1 MEDLTMNSLGS
12 ISPTTAMP
20 VSDDLQRLANPRQ
33 SPEAVGQAFES
44 MLASMVIKQ
53 MRQTLDGETMFG
65 KDSGD
70 VMGGLFD
77 QMLGDHLG
85 KTGSFGVSAM
95 IRKQLERR
103 GAAS

>member
-1 MEDLTMNSLGS
+1 MDSLS
-12 ISPTTAMP
+12 SVNPTAAMP
-20 VSDDLQRLANPRQ
+20 LPAGFEHMVNPRQ
-33 SPEAVGQAFES
+33 SPAAVGKAFES
-44 MLASMVIKQ
+44 MFASMIIKQ

-85 KTGSFGVSAM
+85 KAGSFGVSAM
-95 IRKQLERR
+95 IRTQLERR
-103 GAAS
+103 GRTT